1 MLAVLLLAMGAVGQ
15 VSRDPPACEKRAN
28 LIDQPNNGAAG
39 TTCHVCCH
47 VTANAQ
53 ERHIYGLSC

>member
-15 VSRDPPACEKRAN
+15 VSRDPPGCETHAN
-28 LIDQPNNGAAG
+28 LIAKNGAAG
-39 TTCHVCCH
+39 NTCHVCCH